1 MKTVAESRK
10 HIQMS
15 GRREARFPIL
25 GPCLIILLAAGL
37 SLGSWTTCLGM
48 EPVRELRARP
58 EVWIESDRVSILNLF
73 EGEGLPEEWRSLMA
87 GIDLGEAPAMGRE
100 KFIGSAPLRSYIE
113 KLIASQGLD
122 PSRVIID
129 LPPDQVVVKRKTSR
143 IAPGEIEEI
152 YRNHVLSNAPWRPED
167 LEISGITH
175 SGPAELPA
183 GRVSHVVEAN
193 PRERYI
199 GNVILTIHFHA
210 DGGKKRSVRVAGKV
224 QLHREV
230 VVAARPLSRNET
242 LTEQDVQLQRMP
254 VGENTDRYASSV
266 EQVVGRRLLRDAE
279 PYQTLMLTDLDSPL
293 ILRKGAPVTILYE
306 QPGLRISAKGQA
318 REDGGTG
325 KAIRVLNTQTN
336 RTVISE
342 IVDGSTVRA
351 IH

>member
-1 MKTVAESRK
+1 
-10 HIQMS
+10 MS
-15 GRREARFPIL
+15 GRSEARFVIL
-25 GPCLIILLAAGL
+25 THCLIIFLAAGM

-48 EPVRELRARP
+48 EPMRELRARP
-58 EVWIESDRVSILNLF
+58 EVWIESDRVNILHLF
-73 EGEGLPEEWRSLMA
+73 EGERLPEEWRSLMA
-87 GIDLGEAPAMGRE
+87 GIDLGEAPIMGRE
-100 KFIGSAPLRSYIE
+100 KFIGSAPLRSYLE

-129 LPPDQVVVKRKTSR
+129 LPPDQVVLKRKTSR

-152 YRNHVLSNAPWRPED
+152 YRNHILNNAPWRPED

-175 SGPAELPA
+175 SGLAELPA
-183 GRVSHVVEAN
+183 GKVSHVVDAN
-193 PRERYI
+193 PRERYV
-199 GNVILTIHFHA
+199 GNVILTIHFLA
-210 DGGKKRSVRVAGKV
+210 DGGKKRSIRVAGKV

-230 VVAARPLSRNET
+230 VVAARPLSRNDI
-242 LTEQDVQLQRMP
+242 LTELDVQLQRMP
-254 VGENTDRYASSV
+254 VGENTDRYATRV
-266 EQVVGRRLLRDAE
+266 EQVVGRRLVRDAE
-279 PYQTLMLTDLDSPL
+279 LHQSLMLTDLDSPL

-318 REDGGTG
+318 REDGGAG

-342 IVDGSTVRA
+342 IMDGSTVRA